1 MTLDEFKV
9 LSKEK
14 QIEYMKE
21 QISINL
27 HNLHLNSWEFSLAHA
42 LFHYNRSFV
51 KNSAELSILFDD
63 LKGYFINV

>member
-1 MTLDEFKV
+1 MTLERFKKH
-9 LSKEK
+9 SIEGK
-14 QIEYMKE
+14 IEYMKS
-21 QISINL
+21 QIEIKKDLGL
-27 HNLHLNSWEFSLAHA
+27 HTWQFSLAHA